1 MFALN
6 ESIEGC
12 TVLANR
18 EYLGD
23 ILSSQNFAMSVS
35 ATINP
40 GLSEYFPWLSQVA
53 KNYTQYR
60 FRSLMFHYKSTSG
73 ALTTTQALGQIIGS
87 ANYNVYEAEPTSKS
101 QLLNT
106 IFAQS
111 TVPSE
116 DCNFAIECE
125 PSQTV
130 TGGLLYVRGG
140 TPAAGDL
147 RLYDLGNFYLATNGM
162 SADNVKMGELWI
174 SYEIELYKPQ
184 LPSNSIA
191 GGNMTL
197 ISNSAYTNAS
207 PLGTGTQTVTQND
220 LGLTVSGTVIT
231 FPELAQGRY
240 FMAIY
245 WFGSTASLTMPT
257 FTYSSEFSFPNG
269 GIGIGAPLTAPQAA
283 TTTSR
288 VFYGRHFTLAPSTT
302 PQTISLSSGNLPTAS
317 GSTPIIL
324 TICSV

>member
-6 ESIEGC
+6 EGIEGC

-40 GLSEYFPWLSQVA
+40 GLSEYFPWLSSVA

-87 ANYNVYEAEPTSKS
+87 ANYNVYEAEPTTKS

-140 TPAAGDL
+140 TPAQGDL

-184 LPSNSIA
+184 LPSNSI
-191 GGNMTL
+191 GGTNLTI
-197 ISNSAYTNAS
+197 ISNSAYTNAA
-207 PLGTGTQTVTQND
+207 PLGSGTQTITQND

-231 FPELAQGRY
+231 FPELAQGKY
-240 FMAIY
+240 CVTIL
-245 WFGSTASLTMPT
+245 WQQTSNTTIVGQNDP
-257 FTYSSEFSFPNG
+257 FTYSSDITLDKLLYADASPNNGTRAMVAVFITVSPSPVQQTLTTKSFTFNG
-269 GIGIGAPLTAPQAA
+269 TP
-283 TTTSR
+283 TT
-288 VFYGRHFTLAPSTT
+288 VEIYAVQYGS
-302 PQTISLSSGNLPTAS
+302 
-317 GSTPIIL
+317 
-324 TICSV
+324 

>member
-6 ESIEGC
+6 EGIEGC

-23 ILSSQNFAMSVS
+23 ILSSQNFTMSVS

-40 GLSEYFPWLSQVA
+40 GLSEYFPWLSSVA

-87 ANYNVYEAEPTSKS
+87 ANYNVYEAEPTTKS

-140 TPAAGDL
+140 TPAQGDL

-162 SADNVKMGELWI
+162 SENNVKMGELWI

-184 LPSNSIA
+184 LPSNSI
-191 GGNMTL
+191 GGTNLTI
-197 ISNSAYTNAS
+197 ISNNAYTNAA
-207 PLGTGTQTVTQND
+207 PLGSGTQNITQND

-231 FPELAQGRY
+231 FPELAQGTY
-240 FMAIY
+240 LIAIY
-245 WFGSTASLTMPT
+245 WTGSVNATIAQPTITPDANFTSAGTTYVAPRGAYTARDYSLNM
-257 FTYSSEFSFPNG
+257 
-269 GIGIGAPLTAPQAA
+269 LQ
-283 TTTSR
+283 
-288 VFYGRHFTLAPSTT
+288 TLQPSTT
-302 PQTISLSSGNLPTAS
+302 PATITIAGDGTLPGS
-317 GSTPIIL
+317 GSNI
-324 TICSV
+324 TIRICAA

>member
-6 ESIEGC
+6 EGIEGC

-40 GLSEYFPWLSQVA
+40 GLSEYFPWLSSVA

-87 ANYNVYEAEPTSKS
+87 ANYNVYEAEPTTKS

-140 TPAAGDL
+140 TPAQGDL

-191 GGNMTL
+191 GSNLTI
-197 ISNSAYTNAS
+197 ISNNAYTNAA
-207 PLGTGTQTVTQND
+207 PLGSGTQLVTQND
-220 LGLTVSGTVIT
+220 LGLTVTGTVIT
-231 FPELAQGRY
+231 FPELAQGTY
-240 FMAIY
+240 HVYTYHI
-245 WFGSTASLTMPT
+245 GSATSIVNPSVTP
-257 FTYSSEFSFPNG
+257 SSDMTRTNLMFIPS
-269 GIGIGAPLTAPQAA
+269 A
-283 TTTSR
+283 TTTARAIFGHTVVLNGS
-288 VFYGRHFTLAPSTT
+288 PT
-302 PQTISLSSGNLPTAS
+302 PQTLTWSGSGTLPSSGT
-317 GSTPIIL
+317 
-324 TICSV
+324 SVTVIVYQIV

>member
-6 ESIEGC
+6 EAVEGC

-23 ILSSQNFAMSVS
+23 ILSSQNFTMSVS

-40 GLSEYFPWLSQVA
+40 GLSEYFPWLSSVA

-87 ANYNVYEAEPTSKS
+87 ANYNVYEAEPTTKS

-140 TPAAGDL
+140 TPAQGDL

-162 SADNVKMGELWI
+162 SADSVKMGELWV

-184 LPSNSIA
+184 LPSNSI
-191 GGNMTL
+191 GGTNLTI
-197 ISNSAYTNAS
+197 ISNSAYTNAA
-207 PLGTGTQTVTQND
+207 PLGSGTQTITQND

-231 FPELAQGRY
+231 FPELAQGTY
-240 FMAIY
+240 MIIY
-245 WFGSTASLTMPT
+245 RWTGSAVAYNLTVPT
-257 FTYSSEFSFPNG
+257 FSSNITLNFGAAPNV
-269 GIGIGAPLTAPQAA
+269 GATV
-283 TTTSR
+283 S
-288 VFYGRHFTLAPSTT
+288 TLVYFQRITITESQT
-302 PQTISLSSGNLPTAS
+302 PQTITFTSQTLPSSGVAM
-317 GSTPIIL
+317 IINVGRL
-324 TICSV
+324 